1 MAPPVARLIPIM
13 RGWRIRSLRTRI
25 ILSFALVLVAGQG
38 IGYWLVDAASSRNAR
53 NQLEQELVAGERVV
67 ARLLEHNRNLLAQAA
82 RILAADYG
90 FREAIATRDGA
101 TMNSVLHNHGERID
115 ASTMQLLSP
124 DGVVQAHVGRSGEAA
139 ADGGERLVF
148 RGLLEAARREG
159 TASAIVSQG
168 ERAYQ
173 LVVVPVRAP
182 LLIAWVAVGFEIDD
196 RLAQDVKRLTDLEVS
211 FLRSSSPG
219 QEDAGGRPAF
229 GMRSV
234 FASTLHGEL
243 RQALEPAINR
253 AASLPDGGMMD
264 LAGIHYGSRIAVL
277 TGDQQAPVTAVLQR
291 SLDEKLQA
299 FQPLRNFLLVLAL
312 SSVIV
317 SILFSALVARGITRP
332 LSLLHEGALRMR
344 GGDYSAPIQVAQAD
358 EIGML
363 ADSFNGMRE
372 EIASREQEILRLAYL
387 DGLTGLPNRVR
398 FNGQLEK
405 AIDKARRHGVTVSVM
420 LMGLDRFRLIND
432 TLGHK
437 AGDHVLRQVAMR
449 LRQVA
454 PTAATLAR
462 LGGDEF
468 AILMPGRDADA
479 GAAADR
485 MAESGAPQSVSD
497 PARFAQMVLEMMK
510 HPVLLDGQPLDVG
523 ASIGIARFP
532 EHGGDAGTLIRHADM
547 AMYGAKRGNQGFAF
561 YDPRF
566 DIAQQDQLSLL
577 GELRRAVE
585 ANELRVYYQPK
596 IDLAAGCTK
605 GVEALVR
612 WQHPVRGL
620 LAPGLFMPYAEQTGF
635 VRQVTGWMLA
645 HAIAQCGR
653 WCEQGMPLQ
662 VSINISTRDLAD
674 EALPGLLVRLLAQH
688 GVPPEL
694 ICLEITES
702 SFMQDPERALKT
714 LREIDALGVEISID
728 DFGTGFSSLSYLK
741 RLPVDE
747 LKIDRAFVMNML
759 DDADDFTIVRSTV
772 ELAHNLG
779 LRVVAEGVETAAAM
793 DALLAVGCDLAQ
805 GFHASRPIPV
815 DAFQRWL
822 LQAQWGLAP
831 PLAVAA
837 GPARPGTL
845 APASS

>member
-1 MAPPVARLIPIM
+1 MASPHAGLIM

-53 NQLEQELVAGERVV
+53 GQLEQELVAGERVF
-67 ARLLEHNRNLLAQAA
+67 AHLLEHNRNLLAQAA
-82 RILAADYG
+82 RVLAADYG
-90 FREAIATRDGA
+90 FREAIATRDAA

-124 DGVVQAHVGRSGEAA
+124 DGVVQAQVGRSGNAA
-139 ADGGERLVF
+139 AAVGRGSFVF
-148 RGLLEAARREG
+148 RDLLEAARRDG

-182 LLIAWVAVGFEIDD
+182 LLIAWVAVGFEVDD
-196 RLAQDVKRLTDLEVS
+196 RLAQSIKRLTDLEVS
-211 FLRSSSPG
+211 FLRGGSPG
-219 QEDAGGRPAF
+219 QAGS
-229 GMRSV
+229 GMRSI
-234 FASTLHGEL
+234 FASTLQDVL
-243 RQALEPAINR
+243 RQPLQVAINQ
-253 AASLPDGGMMD
+253 AVLPAEGGMME

-277 TGDQQAPVTAVLQR
+277 TGDQQPPVTAVLQR

-299 FQPLRNFLLVLAL
+299 FQPLRHFLLVLAL
-312 SSVIV
+312 SSVIL

-344 GGDYSAPIQVAQAD
+344 SGDYSAPIQVAQAD

-372 EIASREQEILRLAYL
+372 EIASREQEILRLAYQ
-387 DGLTGLPNRVR
+387 DGLTGLPKRVR
-398 FNGQLEK
+398 FNEQLEE
-405 AIDKARRHGVTVSVM
+405 AIDEAGRRGATLSVM
-420 LMGLDRFRLIND
+420 LMDLDRFKLIND
-432 TLGHK
+432 TLGHT

-449 LRQVA
+449 LRQLA
-454 PTAATLAR
+454 PAASTLAR

-468 AILMPGRDADA
+468 AVLMPAVL
-479 GAAADR
+479 AAPEQA
-485 MAESGAPQSVSD
+485 AETIVASGSPQPAAD

-532 EHGGDAGTLIRHADM
+532 EHGRDAGTLIRHADM

-561 YDPRF
+561 YDVKF
-566 DIAQQDQLSLL
+566 DIAQQDQLSML

-585 ANELRVYYQPK
+585 ANELRVFYQPK
-596 IDLAAGCTK
+596 IDLAGGCTK

-612 WQHPVRGL
+612 WQHPGRGL

-645 HAIAQCGR
+645 QAIGQCGR

-662 VSINISTRDLAD
+662 VSINISTRDLVD
-674 EALPGLLVRLLAQH
+674 EALPGLVGRLLAQH
-688 GVPPEL
+688 RVRPEL
-694 ICLEITES
+694 VCLELTES

-714 LREIDALGVEISID
+714 LRDIDALGVEISID

-793 DALLAVGCDLAQ
+793 DALRAVGCDLAQ
-805 GFHASRPIPV
+805 GYHASRPIPA

-822 LQAQWGLAP
+822 LQAKWGLAT
-831 PLAVAA
+831 PLV
-837 GPARPGTL
+837 PA
-845 APASS
+845 APASRQRPAAPAGPHVPAARA